1 MSAESRVA
9 ELIEQLEEHNY
20 RYHVLAE
27 PVISDREYDLLLEEL
42 QRLEESDSELKRADS
57 PTQRVGGQ
65 PTQEF
70 PAVRHATPML
80 SLDNS
85 YSPGGRPRL
94 RQTGARGASRGECRV
109 RRRAEDRRRR
119 PEPGV

>member
-1 MSAESRVA
+1 MTAESRVA
-9 ELIEQLEEHNY
+9 ELIEQLEDHNY

-27 PVISDREYDLLLEEL
+27 PVIPDREYDLLLEEL
-42 QRLEESDSELKRADS
+42 QRLEESDSALKRADS

-70 PAVRHATPML
+70 PTVRHATPML

-85 YSPGGRPRL
+85 YSREDVLAFDKRVREALPEEKR
-94 RQTGARGASRGECRV
+94 RV